1 MTRYGMA
8 IDLRRCAGCGACVV
22 ACQMQ
27 NNQRPGVSWNN
38 LDVYEWGT
46 QAGESGRAYVPN
58 ACVQCEKPACVDACP
73 TGASVRRDDGI
84 TVIDY
89 EKCIACGLCLAACPY
104 GARKLNRTSE
114 NMFGADVPAPYES
127 YGVQRSRVVE
137 KCIFCRERAEEGL
150 PVACVLNC
158 PAHARFF
165 GDLDDPESDVSKRIA
180 QGDAVRVDETSFYYV
195 PMNGM
200 DESLLPTAAGG
211 AYAESSKAAP
221 GIDPVA
227 ATIGVAAV
235 AAVGVGVGVGVKK
248 AKAQA
253 KADEAKSE

>member
-8 IDLRRCAGCGACVV
+8 IGLRRCAGCGACVV

-104 GARKLNRTSE
+104 GARS
-114 NMFGADVPAPYES
+114 ADEGSSYAVEMQAADQVTAPE
-127 YGVQRSRVVE
+127 YGVDHGARGKYRGTYGTVR
-137 KCIFCRERAEEGL
+137 KCTFCAHRIAEGEA
-150 PVACVLNC
+150 PACC
-158 PAHARFF
+158 ETCIGDARYF
-165 GDLDDPESDVSKRIA
+165 GDLNDP
-180 QGDAVRVDETSFYYV
+180 
-195 PMNGM
+195 
-200 DESLLPTAAGG
+200 
-211 AYAESSKAAP
+211 SSKVAQLAASP
-221 GIDPVA
+221 RAFRLREELGTNPSVYYL
-227 ATIGVAAV
+227 
-235 AAVGVGVGVGVKK
+235 K
-248 AKAQA
+248 
-253 KADEAKSE
+253 

>member
-104 GARKLNRTSE
+104 GARS
-114 NMFGADVPAPYES
+114 ADEGSSYAVEMQAADQVTAPE
-127 YGVQRSRVVE
+127 YGVDHGARGKYRGTYGTVR
-137 KCIFCRERAEEGL
+137 KCTFCAHRIAEGEA
-150 PVACVLNC
+150 PACC
-158 PAHARFF
+158 ETCIGDARYF
-165 GDLDDPESDVSKRIA
+165 GDLNDP
-180 QGDAVRVDETSFYYV
+180 
-195 PMNGM
+195 
-200 DESLLPTAAGG
+200 
-211 AYAESSKAAP
+211 SSKVAQLAASP
-221 GIDPVA
+221 RAFRLREELGTNPSVYYL
-227 ATIGVAAV
+227 
-235 AAVGVGVGVGVKK
+235 K
-248 AKAQA
+248 
-253 KADEAKSE
+253 

>member
-1 MTRYGMA
+1 MTTWGML
-8 IDLRRCAGCGACVV
+8 IDLKRCAGCGACVV
-22 ACQMQ
+22 ACQLQ
-27 NNQRPGVSWNN
+27 NNQGPGVSWVK
-38 LDVYEWGT
+38 LDTVEWGEA
-46 QAGESGRAYVPN
+46 AGEAGRAYLPH
-58 ACVQCEKPACVDACP
+58 ACMHCENPECVSVCP
-73 TGASVRRDDGI
+73 TGASQKLDDGVVIVDYDACI
-84 TVIDY
+84 T
-89 EKCIACGLCLAACPY
+89 CGYCMSACPY
-104 GARKLNRTSE
+104 GARS
-114 NMFGADVPAPYES
+114 ADEGS
-127 YGVQRSRVVE
+127 SCVVE

-150 PVACVLNC
+150 PVACVLKC

-248 AKAQA
+248 SKDKAKAQA